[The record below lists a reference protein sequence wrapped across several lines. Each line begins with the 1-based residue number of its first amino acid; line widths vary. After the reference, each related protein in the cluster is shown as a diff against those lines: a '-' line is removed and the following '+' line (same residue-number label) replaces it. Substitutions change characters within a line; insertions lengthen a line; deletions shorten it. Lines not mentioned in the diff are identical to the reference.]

1 MNTDTWRGHLA
12 VRARG
17 FSDGSG
23 VDLYR
28 AEHIRGEIVY
38 HPYLMAPNGE
48 AWYVPLRV
56 HIPWESRGRSSRWR
70 GVYELIAASMPFLR
84 NNLVYH
90 PRLGRPCAKYER
102 EKASYDASSGYRC
115 TSIGIWPTGLV
126 FHSMN
131 AAVGYGFLRVL
142 DGGERPTF
150 RDVAI
155 LRRLPNELSA
165 VAGVITLEPQT
176 PAVAREPA
184 RRAGRGAERLHRH
197 RAGRSRDRRA
207 HRQVRALRGDGESRA
222 PRTRSPRRPRS
233 RWRRTTK
240 AVARLRRRPRSGTCR

>member
-1 MNTDTWRGHLA
+1 MAALGATSTAPRTCA
-12 VRARG
+12 ARSPTTRTSWG
-17 FSDGSG
+17 RTASPARSRYHYQPWGSCP
-23 VDLYR
+23 V
-28 AEHIRGEIVY
+28 E
-38 HPYLMAPNGE
+38 
-48 AWYVPLRV
+48 RV
-56 HIPWESRGRSSRWR
+56 ARNH
-70 GVYELIAASMPFLR
+70 ELIAASMPFLR

-90 PRLGRPCAKYER
+90 PEDGSLSTARMARYKR
-102 EKASYDASSGYRC
+102 ETASYDASRIPVYLDRDLSEG
-115 TSIGIWPTGLV
+115 SV
-126 FHSMN
+126 FRAMN